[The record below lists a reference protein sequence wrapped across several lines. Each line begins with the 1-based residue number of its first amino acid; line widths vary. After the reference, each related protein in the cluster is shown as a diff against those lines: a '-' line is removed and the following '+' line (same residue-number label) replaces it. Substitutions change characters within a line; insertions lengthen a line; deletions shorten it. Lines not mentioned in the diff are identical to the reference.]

1 MLYTL
6 YELGHAA
13 LTPWRTVANMARR
26 AYRSPL
32 NPASYTVHGR
42 SMAAAADLFE
52 AVTRRYAKPEWR
64 LEKTTVNDRDVPITP
79 VVVER
84 RTFCDL
90 VHFERDA
97 GAMRAA
103 YGKKSWFDPKVLIL
117 APMSG
122 HYATLLRGTV
132 EAFLPDHEVYI
143 TDWIDARVVPVT
155 EGRFDLD
162 DYVDYVRDFL
172 RVLGPQVH
180 VVAVCQPGPAAL
192 IATALM
198 AEDDEPAAPATLTL
212 MGSPIDARRS
222 PTEPNKLAEAKP
234 LSWFAERMIQTV
246 PIPNPGVLRRV
257 YPGFVQ
263 LASFMNMNW
272 DRHVDAHWTFF
283 EHLVADDGDGADK
296 HRDFYDEYLSVMDL
310 TEEFYLQ
317 TLDRVFQRHLLA
329 MGGYEHRGHL
339 VRPETITATG
349 LLTVEGENDD
359 ISGVGQTQAAHDL
372 CTGLPASMKVDHVQA
387 KVGHYGVF
395 NGSRYRAEI
404 QPRIRAFM
412 REHWDMAADRAE
424 RVAPGVRSLA
434 AE

>member
-6 YELGHAA
+6 FELGHAA
-13 LTPWRTVANMARR
+13 MTPWRAVAKAARR

-32 NPASYTVHGR
+32 NPASYTLPGR
-42 SMAAAADLFE
+42 SVAAAADLFE
-52 AVTRRYAKPEWR
+52 AVTRRYLKPEWGI
-64 LEKTTVNDRDVPITP
+64 ETTTVNGAAVPITP
-79 VVVER
+79 
-84 RTFCDL
+84 RTAVARPWCNL
-90 VHFERDA
+90 VHFEREPVA
-97 GAMRAA
+97 LQAA
-103 YGKKSWFDPKVLIL
+103 NKGKTPFDPKVLIV

-143 TDWIDARVVPVT
+143 TDWIDARIVPVS

-162 DYVDYVRDFL
+162 DYVDYL
-172 RVLGPQVH
+172 REALRALGPETH
-180 VVAVCQPGPAAL
+180 VVAVCQPGPPAL
-192 IATALM
+192 VATALM
-198 AEDDEPAAPATLTL
+198 AEDAEDATPATITL
-212 MGSPIDARRS
+212 MGSPIDTRRS
-222 PTEPNKLAEAKP
+222 PTEPNKLAESKQ
-234 LSWFAERMIQTV
+234 LKWFADNMIQTV
-246 PIPNPGVLRRV
+246 PLPHAGFMRRV

-283 EHLVADDGDGADK
+283 EHLVGGDGDSADK
-296 HRDFYDEYLSVMDL
+296 HRDFYDEYLAVMDL

-329 MGGYEHRGHL
+329 TGEYEHRGRP
-339 VRPETITATG
+339 VRPEMITKTA
-349 LLTVEGENDD
+349 LLTIEGENDD

-372 CTGLPASMKVDHVQA
+372 CTGLDASMQEDHVQE

-395 NGSRYRAEI
+395 NGSRYRSEI

-412 REHWDMAADRAE
+412 RKHWDEKRDRATRTAPSAMAAE
-424 RVAPGVRSLA
+424 
-434 AE
+434 